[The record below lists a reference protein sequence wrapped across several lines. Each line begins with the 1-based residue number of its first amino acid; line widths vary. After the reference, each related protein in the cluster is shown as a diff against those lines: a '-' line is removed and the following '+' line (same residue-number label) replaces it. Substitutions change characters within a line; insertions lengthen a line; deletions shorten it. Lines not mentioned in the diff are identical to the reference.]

1 MKITD
6 LVFESN
12 SCCGTCVA
20 STLESGNGETLGVVP
35 REDGLYNLSFYNDAG
50 LVRRE
55 SGQTVAQVEALL
67 PA

>member
-20 STLESGNGETLGVVP
+20 ATVEIGNGETLGVVP
-35 REDGLYNLSFYNDAG
+35 REDGLYNLSFYNESG
-50 LVRRE
+50 LLRRE
-55 SGQTVAQVEALL
+55 SGKTAEQVEALL
-67 PA
+67 PV